1 MPVSDE
7 YITYVLDQLGGLGEV
22 VSRKMFGG
30 AGIYHEGRMF
40 GLIAED
46 VLYFK
51 VDNSNRGDFEAF
63 GMGPFMPWDDPMH
76 VMQYY
81 EVPIDVLED
90 KDRLCEW
97 GGKAYAAAVKKAAK
111 KSSKKK
117 KSKKKKKS
125 GGK

>member
-7 YITYVLDQLGGLGEV
+7 YITYVLDQLGGPGEV
-22 VSRKMFGG
+22 SSRKMFGG
-30 AGIYHEGRMF
+30 AGIYHQGRMF

-46 VLYFK
+46 VLYLK
-51 VDNSNRGDFEAF
+51 VDDSNRGDFEAA
-63 GMGPFMPWDDPMH
+63 GMGPFMPWDDPKH

-97 GGKAYAAAVKKAAK
+97 ARKAYEAAVKKGVK
-111 KSSKKK
+111 KSSKNKKSRKK
-117 KSKKKKKS
+117 KP